1 MEGNGIRGEA
11 EVDDNGEGTVGD
23 GALATVTS
31 KMSHPMGGA
40 TMEGDDN
47 ID

>member
-1 MEGNGIRGEA
+1 MERQRWMTTGKEP
-11 EVDDNGEGTVGD
+11 VGD
-23 GALATVTS
+23 VALATVTS